1 MRAAD
6 VDVQTASARETEA
19 VAAELAA
26 TLRPGDVVLVSGEL
40 GAGKTTFVRGA
51 CRALGI
57 AVPVTSPT
65 FTIARR
71 YEDGRVPVSH
81 LDLFRLAEGLG
92 GVEPGV
98 GGGLG
103 GVEPGAGGGLGE
115 EEPEL
120 LDEELGPDRVAFV
133 EWPEAAGDGLP
144 GVHVAARVRLEHRG
158 GDRRRV
164 VIER

>member
-1 MRAAD
+1 MPAAEAATE
-6 VDVQTASARETEA
+6 TASAQETEA
-19 VAAELAA
+19 LAAGLAA

-57 AVPVTSPT
+57 EVPVTSPT

-81 LDLFRLAEGLG
+81 LDLFRLAEGL
-92 GVEPGV
+92 ED
-98 GGGLG
+98 
-103 GVEPGAGGGLGE
+103 

-133 EWPEAAGDGLP
+133 EWPEVAGGGLP
-144 GVHVAARVRLEHRG
+144 GIHVAARVRLEHRG